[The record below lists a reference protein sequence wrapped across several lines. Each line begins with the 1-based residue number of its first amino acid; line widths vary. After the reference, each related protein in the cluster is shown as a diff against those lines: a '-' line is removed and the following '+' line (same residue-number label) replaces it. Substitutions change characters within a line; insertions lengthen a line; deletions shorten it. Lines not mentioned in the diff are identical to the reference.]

1 MIAAASAATI
11 HSVARARQPFP
22 VTRDPHSE
30 AERLPALLDD
40 DELSPEL
47 VLVDPDVAERA
58 RDALPD
64 ITLTEIRLSLSIKVE
79 QTPAPLGPQSAPE
92 ADAVAEPAPAPAL
105 VLPADR
111 PAPPAYDEIRHVFHE
126 PRLAP
131 RRLRRSTM
139 AALVSLGVAAG
150 VALAL
155 PRALDGPTSRASAD
169 RTSSA
174 ARAPT
179 PPAAHR
185 AKAKRTSLAKPPAQ
199 KKAAARLSPAARPTQ
214 KAKPTAERHAAVP
227 PVVTKPV
234 SKHQPKAV
242 HLSRTTI
249 PDFVWVPAKNASGYL
264 IEFRSGSKLVLRVRT
279 RAARLHVSRRRL
291 NRGRYRWLVWALNK
305 AGSPAGEPLV
315 DSRVRIR

>member
-1 MIAAASAATI
+1 MITAVSASTI
-11 HSVARARQPFP
+11 HSVARARQPYP

-47 VLVDPDVAERA
+47 ALVDPDVAERA

-79 QTPAPLGPQSAPE
+79 QTPAPPVPQSAPE
-92 ADAVAEPAPAPAL
+92 PVAVGEPTPAPAL

-111 PAPPAYDEIRHVFHE
+111 PPPPAYDEIRKVFHE

-131 RRLRRSTM
+131 RRRRRSTM
-139 AALVSLGVAAG
+139 AAVVILGIAAG

-169 RTSSA
+169 RGSSA

-179 PPAAHR
+179 VPAAHG
-185 AKAKRTSLAKPPAQ
+185 AKAKRTSEAH
-199 KKAAARLSPAARPTQ
+199 KKAAARLSPAARPVH
-214 KAKPTAERHAAVP
+214 KAKPTAKRHAAAP

-234 SKHQPKAV
+234 SKHRPKPV
-242 HLSRTTI
+242 LPSRTTI
-249 PDFVWVPAKNASGYL
+249 PDFVWVPAKNVSGYL
-264 IEFRSGSKLVLRVRT
+264 IEFRSGSKLVLSVRT

-291 NRGRYRWLVWALNK
+291 HRGRYRWLVWALNNSGSS
-305 AGSPAGEPLV
+305 AGKPLV
-315 DSRVRIR
+315 DSRVRIQ

>member
-1 MIAAASAATI
+1 MITAVSAATI
-11 HSVARARQPFP
+11 HSVARAPQRFP

-30 AERLPALLDD
+30 VERLPALLDD

-47 VLVDPDVAERA
+47 ALVDPDVAERA

-79 QTPAPLGPQSAPE
+79 QTPAARVPQSAPE
-92 ADAVAEPAPAPAL
+92 PGAVAEPAPAL
-105 VLPADR
+105 VLTADR
-111 PAPPAYDEIRHVFHE
+111 PAPPAYDEIRNVFHE
-126 PRLAP
+126 PRLAT
-131 RRLRRSTM
+131 RRRRHSTM
-139 AALVSLGVAAG
+139 AALLILGVAAG

-185 AKAKRTSLAKPPAQ
+185 AKAKRTSLAKPPAR
-199 KKAAARLSPAARPTQ
+199 KKAAARLSPTARPTQ

-234 SKHQPKAV
+234 SKHQPNAV

-264 IEFRSGSKLVLRVRT
+264 IVFRSGSKLVLRVRT